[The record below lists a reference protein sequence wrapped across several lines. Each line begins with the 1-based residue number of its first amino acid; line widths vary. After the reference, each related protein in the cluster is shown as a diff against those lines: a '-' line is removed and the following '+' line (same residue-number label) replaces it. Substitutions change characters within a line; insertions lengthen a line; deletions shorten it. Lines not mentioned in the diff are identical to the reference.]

1 MKKSK
6 VCILTGITA
15 GALLLTGCRETPDS
29 VIVKQKGEKAIEKYE
44 EEKTDTS
51 SGEASRN
58 IREKL
63 SVPETFSE
71 DITAEDGKI
80 IIHTDAAV
88 ELPDTTG
95 FSTVEVKAVPLTQEF
110 MDTITNGLFPEKK
123 MYEPEYYYG
132 MTKEYYQN
140 KINEV
145 RALMAQDSAESESG
159 EALTQEDL
167 QQMLEEYEAAY
178 AEAPKSLEKKETAPL
193 LTENGTGDPRFSGVA
208 EDENGRPYSYFVK
221 ASADE
226 PVSVQVKYLGD
237 TENASDQALWS
248 DYTPAS
254 QYVPEE
260 LGTEEKIKSAVGIS
274 YEEAK
279 KTADEKAASIGI
291 SDMSADAWD
300 YAICRDIERSDE
312 VIKTG
317 FVFYYTRKIDG
328 CPVTY
333 TSAIGEALR
342 IWTAPLSPGH
352 MNI

>member
-1 MKKSK
+1 
-6 VCILTGITA
+6 
-15 GALLLTGCRETPDS
+15 
-29 VIVKQKGEKAIEKYE
+29 
-44 EEKTDTS
+44 
-51 SGEASRN
+51 
-58 IREKL
+58 
-63 SVPETFSE
+63 
-71 DITAEDGKI
+71 
-80 IIHTDAAV
+80 
-88 ELPDTTG
+88 
-95 FSTVEVKAVPLTQEF
+95 
-110 MDTITNGLFPEKK
+110 
-123 MYEPEYYYG
+123 
-132 MTKEYYQN
+132 
-140 KINEV
+140 
-145 RALMAQDSAESESG
+145 MAQDSAESESG

-279 KTADEKAASIGI
+279 KTADEKAASVTLLLSFQKYQPLDFLPYSEI
-291 SDMSADAWD
+291 S
-300 YAICRDIERSDE
+300 R
-312 VIKTG
+312 V
-317 FVFYYTRKIDG
+317 
-328 CPVTY
+328 
-333 TSAIGEALR
+333 LR
-342 IWTAPLSPGH
+342 QFLHCCSLAKSGKEHPSPFW
-352 MNI
+352 

>member
-159 EALTQEDL
+159 EVHIRRAGNTVKSSKL
-167 QQMLEEYEAAY
+167 QG
-178 AEAPKSLEKKETAPL
+178 SI
-193 LTENGTGDPRFSGVA
+193 F
-208 EDENGRPYSYFVK
+208 
-221 ASADE
+221 
-226 PVSVQVKYLGD
+226 
-237 TENASDQALWS
+237 
-248 DYTPAS
+248 
-254 QYVPEE
+254 
-260 LGTEEKIKSAVGIS
+260 KIKILAFAGVLLLIWCG
-274 YEEAK
+274 Y
-279 KTADEKAASIGI
+279 
-291 SDMSADAWD
+291 
-300 YAICRDIERSDE
+300 RL
-312 VIKTG
+312 IKTG
-317 FVFYYTRKIDG
+317 LEEQQDYEFLAVSEEQEIPQEFLEELAERRGVTVVSAVLDVPVRLEIEGYRMEVTAEAVDMEIYAITKSRKKELQNRALGMTVCIAGAAAGPVKDTASDSSGNTEPAGHCRDG
-328 CPVTY
+328 RNPGRPCQ
-333 TSAIGEALR
+333 GRGWED
-342 IWTAPLSPGH
+342 LSFL
-352 MNI
+352 